1 MIVEA
6 RVVGGRD
13 RLEDTHVPLE
23 RGGHRLE
30 TVLQALVRAELAAFE
45 ERQRDRSLLRVLTP
59 TDLVRGVETGRYS
72 AGPRPRQQA
81 PSYDDAWARAR
92 EAFQDG
98 LYVVFLDDRQ
108 VESLD
113 DTILVTT
120 DTRLRLVRLV
130 ALAGG

>member
-6 RVVGGRD
+6 RVVGSRD
-13 RLEDTHVPLE
+13 RLEDTLVPVE
-23 RGGHRLE
+23 PGGHRLE
-30 TVLQALVRAELAAFE
+30 ELLQALVRAELAAFA
-45 ERQRDRSLLRVLTP
+45 ERQRERSLLRVLTP
-59 TDLVRGVETGRYS
+59 TDLVRGVESGRY
-72 AGPRPRQQA
+72 ATEPRPQQQA

-92 EAFQDG
+92 EAFEDG
-98 LYVVFLDDRQ
+98 LYVVFLDEQQ

-113 DTILVTT
+113 DTILVTA